1 MNTQIEELA
10 KDIDTAIARRVVLEL
25 AKFNAK
31 PEVDRIDLEKSFK
44 SKIQQIKNFRKIL
57 SNAQFLVAQKV
68 DKNNVDVF
76 CQQNCKA
83 LNIARDI
90 IRVLA
95 NAGGE
100 LGNNCAAG
108 VLASLINN
116 EKNRQ
121 KATTHKELQADQAFR
136 GGAAPHESQVLEIL
150 SFCNLGEFDKK
161 TRAFWPN
168 ESGRALLRKLWV
180 ISPKHSAFG
189 SNADMTAFEQAG
201 GVA

>member
-1 MNTQIEELA
+1 MKKEIENLT
-10 KDIDTAIARRVVLEL
+10 KNIDAAIARRVVLEL
-25 AKFNAK
+25 TKFNAK
-31 PEVDRIDLEKSFK
+31 SEVDRIDLEKSFK
-44 SKIQQIKNFRKIL
+44 LKIQQIKNLRKIL
-57 SNAQFLVAQKV
+57 ANAQFLIAQKV
-68 DKNNVDVF
+68 DKKNIDVF

-83 LNIARDI
+83 LNIAHDI
-90 IRVLA
+90 VRVLA
-95 NAGGE
+95 NVGGE

-108 VLASLINN
+108 VLVSLINN

-150 SFCNLGEFDKK
+150 NFCNLGEFDKK

-189 SNADMTAFEQAG
+189 DAADMTAFKKAG